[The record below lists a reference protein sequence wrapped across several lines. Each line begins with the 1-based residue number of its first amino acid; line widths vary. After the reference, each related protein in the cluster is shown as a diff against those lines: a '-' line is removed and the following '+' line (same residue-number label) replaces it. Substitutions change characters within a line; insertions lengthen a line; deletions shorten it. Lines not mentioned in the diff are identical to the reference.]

1 MSVVRLIGLSNLEI
15 DGIPKLREA
24 LGKSATKLIKRNETT
39 ALNQYAAG
47 IAALAGLTK
56 LNVTGTNENI
66 LWKKLDELL
75 SFQTAEGWFPEY
87 GSFDIGYLSV
97 TLDCLWDI
105 YDIFPSEN
113 LLKSIESASNFIG
126 SILAVGRVSF
136 GKFNSRNTDYVL
148 PYGLIRT
155 FFLIRMKTFDLL

>member
-1 MSVVRLIGLSNLEI
+1 MEYLNY
-15 DGIPKLREA
+15 EA
-24 LGKSATKLIKRNETT
+24 LGKSATKLIKRNETK

-97 TLDCLWDI
+97 TLIVYGIFMIFFRVRI
-105 YDIFPSEN
+105 Y
-113 LLKSIESASNFIG
+113 
-126 SILAVGRVSF
+126 
-136 GKFNSRNTDYVL
+136 
-148 PYGLIRT
+148 
-155 FFLIRMKTFDLL
+155 